1 MIEPKLEAEIIT
13 RFVKRERRA
22 RLLEF
27 ASKPDRRDQLLQEI
41 NSPGIFDQRF
51 ISGVSGSQ
59 RSADNLPSVFKKNG
73 MGGRVYVMSEHHEW
87 DAQKFQMSYII
98 GECLS
103 MCFDTLGYCW
113 KSKTAFFEWH
123 HSGETYFLSKS

>member
-1 MIEPKLEAEIIT
+1 MIDPKLEAEIIT

-27 ASKPDRRDQLLQEI
+27 TSKPDRRDQLLQEF

-59 RSADNLPSVFKKNG
+59 RSAENLPSLFKQRG
-73 MGGRVYVMSEHHEW
+73 MGGRVYVISEHHEW
-87 DAQKFQMSYII
+87 DTQKFQMSYIV
-98 GECLS
+98 GECLG

-123 HSGETYFLSKS
+123 HSGDTYFLSKP